1 MSTPAGVSFATHTAD
16 PTSSRAELASIP
28 FTSLLKA
35 QKQLNK
41 GKQKANGK
49 GKGAQEGGND
59 DARDANGKKLPKNA
73 KGKGKGDHAGRSNKH
88 A

>member
-1 MSTPAGVSFATHTAD
+1 MRSAAEIAVATKLTLRSH
-16 PTSSRAELASIP
+16 AELASIP

-41 GKQKANGK
+41 GKQKGK
-49 GKGAQEGGND
+49 GKERATED
-59 DARDANGKKLPKNA
+59 EEDVRRSGKKGGKG
-73 KGKGKGDHAGRSNKH
+73 GKGKMREDDHHRSNKH